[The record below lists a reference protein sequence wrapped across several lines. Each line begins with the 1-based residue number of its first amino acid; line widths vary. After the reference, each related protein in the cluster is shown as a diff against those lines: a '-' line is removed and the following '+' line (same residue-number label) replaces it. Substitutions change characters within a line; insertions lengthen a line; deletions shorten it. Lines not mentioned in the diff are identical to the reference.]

1 MTAERSHSLVAA
13 LLLGCVGVFAIMAG
27 PILTEVL
34 VSGLGMS
41 PTSAGQI
48 FAAEALGTALGP
60 VAAAFW
66 IPRVRWRTAAV
77 VALLVVVIGNL
88 VSASMTSPQALTGL
102 RFLVGFLGEGTAFA
116 LAMAIISNTAAKDRN
131 FAFLI
136 AAQVLLGV
144 MFFLVLPLPRDG
156 GIGGVLW
163 PLAGLAAVGLL
174 AVGTIRQPE
183 TPAGHGGHGGH
194 GAGGVAGGSSRPAFV
209 ALAVMLIWCTGLG
222 AIWAFVK
229 LIGTSAGIDGSQV
242 GLALGISTGVGTV
255 GALAASWLAD
265 RIGRII
271 PVTVALLVQV
281 AMIFL
286 LQGQMSFVQF
296 VVTAAVFQTFWNLT
310 GPYMMGTIALS
321 DTTGRVSL
329 LIPTAQIGGFFLGPV
344 IAGPLLAPGAG
355 YGPANL
361 VAIVCCLL
369 ALALFIPTALH
380 LDRRL
385 REG

>member
-1 MTAERSHSLVAA
+1 MTGERPTSLVAA

-34 VSGLGMS
+34 VTGLGMS
-41 PTSAGQI
+41 PADAGQV

-66 IPRVRWRTAAV
+66 MPRVRWRTAAIA
-77 VALLVVVIGNL
+77 ALLVVIAGNL
-88 VSASMTSPQALTGL
+88 VSASLASAGALTGL
-102 RFLVGFLGEGTAFA
+102 RFVVGFLGEGTAFA
-116 LAMAIISNTAAKDRN
+116 LAIAIISSTAAKDRN

-136 AAQVLLGV
+136 AAQVVLGV
-144 MFFLVLPLPRDG
+144 LCFLVLPLPRDG
-156 GIGGVLW
+156 GIGGVLL
-163 PLAGLAAVGLL
+163 PLAGLAGVALL
-174 AVGTIRQPE
+174 TAGTIRQPE
-183 TPAGHGGHGGH
+183 AQTGH
-194 GAGGVAGGSSRPAFV
+194 GAGGTAGGSSRPAFM

-229 LIGTSAGIDGSQV
+229 LIGTNAGIDAGQV
-242 GLALGISTGVGTV
+242 GLALGISTGVAV
-255 GALAASWLAD
+255 IGALTASWLAD
-265 RIGRII
+265 RVGRII

-296 VVTAAVFQTFWNLT
+296 AVTAAVFQAFWNLT
-310 GPYMMGTIALS
+310 GPYMMGTVALS

-344 IAGPLLAPGAG
+344 IAGRLLTPGAG

-361 VAIVCCLL
+361 VAIVCFLL
-369 ALALFIPTALH
+369 ALALFVPTALR

-385 REG
+385 REA